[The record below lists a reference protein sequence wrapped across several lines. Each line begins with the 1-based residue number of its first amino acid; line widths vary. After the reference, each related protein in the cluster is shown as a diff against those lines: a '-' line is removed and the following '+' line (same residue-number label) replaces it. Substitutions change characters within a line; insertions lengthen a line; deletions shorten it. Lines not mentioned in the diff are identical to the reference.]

1 MNTIDHGEGL
11 KTKLIAWKAKMDDF
25 IQKVAIRYGPLPNL
39 DKEHK
44 NRRLNYAT
52 DNGCSLPCDIH
63 SGWLI
68 RTN

>member
-52 DNGCSLPCDIH
+52 DNGCS
-63 SGWLI
+63 
-68 RTN
+68 